1 MISVIWQVTK
11 STCDIPLY
19 NNEVSK
25 KKKEVKKKNP
35 VTIASNIIKYL
46 GINLTRE
53 VKDLFN
59 KNCKTLLKEI
69 IHKQMERY
77 LCL

>member
-19 NNEVSK
+19 NNEVP
-25 KKKEVKKKNP
+25 KKKEIKKKNP